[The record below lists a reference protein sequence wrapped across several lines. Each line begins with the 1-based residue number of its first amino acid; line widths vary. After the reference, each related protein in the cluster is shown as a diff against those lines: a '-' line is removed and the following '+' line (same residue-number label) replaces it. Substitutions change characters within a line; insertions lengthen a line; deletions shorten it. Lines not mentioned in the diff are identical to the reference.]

1 MTDVYIIGV
10 GMTRFAKFPDETVR
24 TLAHQA
30 MDLAL
35 KDAGI
40 ESGALQ
46 AGFFSNT
53 LWGYFTDQ
61 HSIRG
66 QVVFRSMGIDSIP
79 VANVENACAGGS
91 TALHLAC
98 MAIEAG
104 KYDVVIAVGSEKIS
118 HPDKAK
124 MFRAFDFGLD
134 VENFDEEVDMLLQ
147 RGRSFNVTLPA
158 GETAPGTGRSVFMDV
173 YATMVRWH
181 MDRFG
186 TTQEQLAMISSK
198 NHFHGSLNPLSQYQ
212 KPMTTKE
219 VMADVPITYPLTRSM
234 CAPIGDGAAAAVVCS
249 EQYLKKLKDSRPV
262 KILASIL
269 GQGRN
274 RGIDEEDIG
283 FRLSKQAY
291 DIAGVGPDDIDVA
304 EVHDATSYG
313 ELHQVEAMGFCPL
326 GDGGVFAASGA
337 TVLGG
342 RIPVNPSGG
351 LECRGHPIG
360 ASGLGQIYELVQHL
374 RGDAGQRQVE
384 DARLALAENGG
395 GFLGIEEAAMGLHIL
410 EQA

>member
-1 MTDVYIIGV
+1 MADVYIIGV
-10 GMTRFAKFPDETVR
+10 AMTRFAKHLDETVR

-40 ESGALQ
+40 ESEALQ

-53 LWGYFTDQ
+53 MWGYFADQ
-61 HSIRG
+61 YSIGG
-66 QVVFRSMGIDSIP
+66 QVVFRSMGIDRIP
-79 VANVENACAGGS
+79 VTNVENACAGGS

-98 MAIEAG
+98 MAIESG
-104 KYDVVIAVGSEKIS
+104 RYDVVMAVGSEKLT

-124 MFRAFDFGLD
+124 TFRAFDFGLD
-134 VENFDEEVDMLLQ
+134 VENFEAEVDRLLQ
-147 RGRSFNVTLPA
+147 WGRSFNIPLPE

-181 MDRFG
+181 MARFG
-186 TTQEQLAMISSK
+186 TTQEQLAVISSK

-212 KPMTTKE
+212 KPMTVEE
-219 VMADVPITYPLTRSM
+219 VLADVPITYPLTRSM

-249 EQYLKKLKDSRPV
+249 QRYLKKLQDVRPI
-262 KILASIL
+262 KIRASVL
-269 GQGRN
+269 GQGGDRSLD
-274 RGIDEEDIG
+274 GEDIG

-291 DIAGVGPDDIDVA
+291 EIAGIGPSDIDVA

-326 GDGGVFAASGA
+326 GEGGIFAASGA
-337 TVLGG
+337 TTLGG
-342 RIPVNPSGG
+342 KIPVNPSGG

-360 ASGLGQIYELVQHL
+360 ASGLGQVYELVQHL
-374 RGDAGQRQVE
+374 RGDAGRRQVE
-384 DARLALAENGG
+384 GARLALAENGG
-395 GFLGIEEAAMGLHIL
+395 GFLGVEEAAMGLHIL
-410 EQA
+410 EKV